1 MYTCKYIITLRN
13 ISQEFWLKKLHYTR
27 NYFLEKIEQ
36 NELMFRKHEKVFA
49 TLNYTEHF
57 LISISALP
65 FGLVFLQELRLQQLD

>member
-1 MYTCKYIITLRN
+1 M
-13 ISQEFWLKKLHYTR
+13 SQEFWLKKLDYTR

-57 LISISALP
+57 LI
-65 FGLVFLQELRLQQLD
+65 

>member
-1 MYTCKYIITLRN
+1 M
-13 ISQEFWLKKLHYTR
+13 SQEFWLKKLHYTR

-49 TLNYTEHF
+49 TLNYTENF

>member
-1 MYTCKYIITLRN
+1 M
-13 ISQEFWLKKLHYTR
+13 SQEFWLKKLHYTR

-57 LISISALP
+57 LI
-65 FGLVFLQELRLQQLD
+65 